1 MLKEESSY
9 ISQETILLIVY
20 SVVIV
25 LSLLGFVIWFFILY
39 QKRKDKFLKDRAE
52 AKRKFEEQIASSRVE
67 IQEQTLKNIAWELHD
82 NVGQLLSVINIQLNI
97 LLHKAPESCHKQLT
111 ETKDLVTKTVQE
123 VRSLSKTLN
132 TDVIKQNGL
141 VDSIKVEIERFN
153 RLKILEAELIL
164 SGTQQTINSNDE
176 IILFRIIQ
184 EFLSNVIKHAKA
196 GSLVVSLD
204 YKENV
209 LEIHASDN
217 GVGFDVAEKHHS
229 SGMQTMKERSKLLG
243 ATYQLDSEKGKGT
256 RLFIK
261 YPYKNGN

>member
-1 MLKEESSY
+1 MLLTQENILSKETVS
-9 ISQETILLIVY
+9 LIVY
-20 SVVIV
+20 ATVVFILFVVFIIV
-25 LSLLGFVIWFFILY
+25 FFISF
-39 QKRKDKFLKDRAE
+39 QKRKNKLLLDRLIAEQKFK
-52 AKRKFEEQIASSRVE
+52 EEIASSRVE
-67 IQEQTLKNIAWELHD
+67 IQEQTLRNIAWELHD

-97 LLHKAPESCHKQLT
+97 LLSKAPESCEKQLT

-141 VDSIKVEIERFN
+141 VESLNVEIERFN
-153 RLKILEAELIL
+153 RLKFLEASFQIFGKEKKI
-164 SGTQQTINSNDE
+164 TDKDE

-196 GSLVVSLD
+196 DTLEVSLN
-204 YKENV
+204 YKEKV
-209 LEIHASDN
+209 LEVNASDN
-217 GVGFDVAEKHHS
+217 GVGFDVAEKYHS
-229 SGMQTMKERSKLLG
+229 SGMQTMKERAKLLG

-256 RLFIK
+256 KLFIK

>member
-1 MLKEESSY
+1 MLLTQENILSKETVS
-9 ISQETILLIVY
+9 LIVY
-20 SVVIV
+20 ATAVFILFVVFIIV
-25 LSLLGFVIWFFILY
+25 FFISF
-39 QKRKDKFLKDRAE
+39 QKRKNKLLLDRLIAEQKFK
-52 AKRKFEEQIASSRVE
+52 EEIASSRVE
-67 IQEQTLKNIAWELHD
+67 IQEQTLRNIAWELHD

-97 LLHKAPESCHKQLT
+97 LLSKAPESCEKQLT

-141 VDSIKVEIERFN
+141 VESLNVEIERFN
-153 RLKILEAELIL
+153 RLKFLEATFQVTGKEKKI
-164 SGTQQTINSNDE
+164 TDKDE

-196 GSLVVSLD
+196 DTLEVSLN
-204 YKENV
+204 YKEKV
-209 LEIHASDN
+209 LEVKASDN
-217 GVGFDVAEKHHS
+217 GVGFDVAEKYQS
-229 SGMQTMKERSKLLG
+229 SGMQTMKERAKLLG

-256 RLFIK
+256 KLFIK